1 MGPAPRM
8 THTPRD
14 TTPPDTTSA
23 DTDEVADWAEL
34 VPKRAYV
41 LRSPEG
47 EDELSTY
54 GGPGE
59 TPGSAV
65 FFAHSA
71 DSDGELTIAPGDG
84 WTVLRSVHEDA

>member
-1 MGPAPRM
+1 M

-14 TTPPDTTSA
+14 TTPPHTTSA

-34 VPKRAYV
+34 VPKRAYF

-65 FFAHSA
+65 FFAHSPEG
-71 DSDGELTIAPGDG
+71 DGELTIAPGDG